1 MCRKKYRFCITLRVL
16 ARIDHWQVSLKNFY
30 WIYIFQFDKNKFY
43 SKHCW
48 KTLYNWI
55 ELFSQVFLNMRW
67 NWSHMQYF
75 WLYSVE
81 YSRFIIISIQLVIP
95 NISRYRFLIVD
106 LLTVTLTNSSYS
118 KASQIKAIKG
128 NVLRG
133 FSSGNISSP
142 KGYHN
147 VVLNLRQRPLSNN
160 VTTPATS
167 SETLTIMER
176 LTTSKYIYKRTIAA

>member
-1 MCRKKYRFCITLRVL
+1 MKLITYAIFLVIFS
-16 ARIDHWQVSLKNFY
+16 RIFSV
-30 WIYIFQFDKNKFY
+30 
-43 SKHCW
+43 
-48 KTLYNWI
+48 YN
-55 ELFSQVFLNMRW
+55 N
-67 NWSHMQYF
+67 
-75 WLYSVE
+75 
-81 YSRFIIISIQLVIP
+81 ISIQLVIP

-106 LLTVTLTNSSYS
+106 LLTVTLTKSSYS

-147 VVLNLRQRPLSNN
+147 VVLNPRQRPLSNN